1 MGLNLNKTVW
11 AILAFSIIACDDHRL
26 FDEYKIIESGW
37 HKDSII
43 TFGFKEPNPVQPANL
58 FINVVANNDYKYN
71 NLYLIVSLE
80 DPTGFT
86 KVDTLEY
93 GMAHPDGKLMG
104 EGFSD
109 VKQNKLWYK
118 EGFSFPKKGLHKVH
132 IQHAMREQGKIKG
145 VEKLE
150 GISKIGFRME
160 AIKKNNPS
168 K

>member
-1 MGLNLNKTVW
+1 MGRNLNKILWAFLALTV
-11 AILAFSIIACDDHRL
+11 ISCDDNRL
-26 FDEYKIIESGW
+26 FDEYKLIENGW

-43 TFGFKEPNPVQPANL
+43 TFGFKEPEPAQPTNL

-71 NLYLIVSLE
+71 NLYLIVGLE

-118 EGFSFPKKGLHKVH
+118 ENISFPKKGLYKVH
-132 IQHAMREQGKIKG
+132 IQHAMREQGKVKG

-160 AIKKNNPS
+160 ALSTTNS